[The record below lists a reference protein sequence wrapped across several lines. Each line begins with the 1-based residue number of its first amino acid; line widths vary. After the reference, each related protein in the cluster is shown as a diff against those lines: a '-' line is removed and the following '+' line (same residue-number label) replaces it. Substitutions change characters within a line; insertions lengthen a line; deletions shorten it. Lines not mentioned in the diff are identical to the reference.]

1 MFAFVSFFKT
11 RYIVFFHTVQGLVPG
26 RKELVVGTKTPKL
39 SIMEAAYFYIQILRP
54 TLSFREVVTVGL
66 KRLDLKSIFPGIS
79 LPLWQEP

>member
-1 MFAFVSFFKT
+1 MA
-11 RYIVFFHTVQGLVPG
+11 
-26 RKELVVGTKTPKL
+26 GTKTPKL
-39 SIMEAAYFYIQILRP
+39 SIMEAALFYIQILRP